1 MLIIIR
7 GAPGSGKST
16 IAKSVPN
23 AVICEADDWF
33 VGDDEIYRYDAT
45 DIRRAHTYCLN
56 KAEYSLSLGKVV
68 VVANT
73 FTRLWE
79 MDKYIYLA
87 EKLGI
92 EYKVFRATGRYENVH
107 GVPLDKVQAMI
118 GNYEPFEGEI
128 DIPN

>member
-33 VGDDEIYRYDAT
+33 
-45 DIRRAHTYCLN
+45 
-56 KAEYSLSLGKVV
+56 
-68 VVANT
+68 
-73 FTRLWE
+73 
-79 MDKYIYLA
+79 
-87 EKLGI
+87 
-92 EYKVFRATGRYENVH
+92 
-107 GVPLDKVQAMI
+107 
-118 GNYEPFEGEI
+118 EGEI